1 MIEKQCHACGG
12 EISHKAKICQHCNSS
27 QSKFVYRL
35 NTFVSFGTPVISL
48 LALLVSFAAL
58 YFSTLTEPAAPKLV
72 VQIDRF
78 TDSGFSFFV
87 ANVGELPSSIRDF
100 DLTLSLQQGA
110 GAHIVK
116 AGFSV
121 PSNPIS
127 PGENRFFQREYS
139 SYLPRHS
146 RWTSSD
152 QIQEPFTLNFLYGA
166 ATLGKNLHCEVG
178 IFFASQRYF
187 PSNIE
192 GAEGS
197 VNGACA
203 GAMKWFAEDI
213 GPLKT
218 NQSSD

>member
-12 EISHKAKICQHCNSS
+12 EISRKAKICHHCNSS
-27 QSKFVYRL
+27 QSKLVYRL

-58 YFSTLTEPAAPKLV
+58 YFSTVTEPAAPKLV

-78 TDSGFSFFV
+78 TNSGFSFFV
-87 ANVGELPSSIRDF
+87 ANVGELPSSVRDF

-110 GAHIVK
+110 GTHIVQ
-116 AGFSV
+116 AGFSIL
-121 PSNPIS
+121 SKPIS
-127 PGENRFFQREYS
+127 PGENRFFQIEYS
-139 SYLPRHS
+139 SYLPRHTL
-146 RWTSSD
+146 WTSSD

-166 ATLGKNLHCEVG
+166 AALGNNLHCEVD
-178 IFFASQRYF
+178 IYFASQRYF

-197 VNGACA
+197 VNGACSE
-203 GAMKWFAEDI
+203 AMKWFAEGI
-213 GPLKT
+213 GPLKAS
-218 NQSSD
+218 QSSE